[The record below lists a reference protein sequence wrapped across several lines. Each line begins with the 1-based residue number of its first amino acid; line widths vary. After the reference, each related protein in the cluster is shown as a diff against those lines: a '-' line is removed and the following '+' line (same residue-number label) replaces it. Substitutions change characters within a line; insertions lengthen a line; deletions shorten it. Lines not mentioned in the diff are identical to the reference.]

1 MKQLSFRD
9 LAIFCEQISMMIR
22 SGIMLHSGMQ
32 MITDDTSNSEKK
44 AVFQVV
50 SNQLAKGCM
59 LDTALKSSSAFP
71 EYMIHMVEIGTKS
84 GKLETVMNA
93 LSAYYNRQQAMKENI
108 KSAIV
113 YPLILIF
120 MMLVVLIFLAAK
132 VLPVF
137 EQVFKSLGTQMSPWA
152 AYIMKIGSLFNQYS
166 LVLVI
171 LFFVLAALSLYVLR
185 TESGKNAFT
194 GFLMGKKTSEKFAV
208 ATFTSTMAL
217 MLSSG
222 LDFELAIQLSAQ
234 TISNRTVKDKIE
246 KARILMDEKSISFI
260 EALSN
265 VDLLSNT
272 MTGLLSMGYQAG
284 SVDSAMEYIAVL
296 YEEEYQ
302 AALMNKVSMIEPISI
317 VVISILIGSI
327 LVSVMFP
334 LLGVLSTIG

>member
-1 MKQLSFRD
+1 MKQLSFGD
-9 LAIFCEQISMMIR
+9 LAVFCEQISMMIR

-32 MITDDTSNSEKK
+32 MITDDTSNAQKK
-44 AVFQVV
+44 AIFQEV
-50 SNQLAKGCM
+50 SNRLAEGCM
-59 LDTALKSSSAFP
+59 LDAALSSSSAFP
-71 EYMIHMVEIGTKS
+71 EYMVHMVEIGTKS
-84 GKLETVMNA
+84 GKLDTVMNA
-93 LSAYYNRQQAMKENI
+93 LSAYYNRQQSMRENI

-113 YPLILIF
+113 YPLVLIF

-166 LVLVI
+166 FVLVI
-171 LFFVLAALSLYVLR
+171 IFLLLAAASLYIIR
-185 TESGKNAFT
+185 NESGRNFFT
-194 GFLMGKKTSEKFAV
+194 SFLMGRKTAEKFAT
-208 ATFTSTMAL
+208 ATFTSSMAL

-222 LDFELAIQLSAQ
+222 LDLELAIRLSSQAV
-234 TISNRTVKDKIE
+234 SNRNVKTKIE
-246 KARILMDEKSISFI
+246 KARDLMHESTLSFV
-260 EALSN
+260 EALEK

-284 SVDSAMEYIAVL
+284 SVDTAMEYIAGL

-302 AALMNKVSMIEPISI
+302 AALMKKVALIEPISI

>member
-1 MKQLSFRD
+1 MKQLSFGD
-9 LAIFCEQISMMIR
+9 LAVFCEQISMMIR

-32 MITDDTSNSEKK
+32 MITDDTSNPQKK
-44 AVFQVV
+44 AIYQDV
-50 SNQLAKGCM
+50 SNQLAKGAM
-59 LDTALKSSSAFP
+59 LDVALQSSPAFP
-71 EYMIHMVEIGTKS
+71 EYMVHMVEIGTKS
-84 GKLETVMNA
+84 GKLDSVMGA
-93 LSAYYNRQQAMKENI
+93 LSAYYNRQQSMRENI
-108 KSAIV
+108 KSAVV
-113 YPLILIF
+113 YPLVLIL

-152 AYIMKIGSLFNQYS
+152 TYIMKIGTLFSQYS

-171 LFFVLAALSLYVLR
+171 LFLVLAAASFYITR
-185 TESGKNAFT
+185 TESGRSSLT
-194 GFLMGKKTSEKFAV
+194 GFLMGRRTAEKFAV
-208 ATFTSTMAL
+208 ATFTSSMAL

-222 LDFELAIQLSAQ
+222 LDLETAIRLSSQAV
-234 TISNRTVKDKIE
+234 SNQSVKAKIE
-246 KARILMDEKSISFI
+246 KARVLMNESSLSFVESLEK
-260 EALSN
+260 

-284 SVDSAMEYIAVL
+284 SVDTAMEYIAGL

-302 AALMNKVSMIEPISI
+302 AALMKKVSLIEPVSI